1 MSHEAWCGISK
12 LVTFVFFWLKIP
24 TKTNTR
30 ETAKKILKN
39 LFYVITKKCTEM
51 IDETV

>member
-1 MSHEAWCGISK
+1 MSHETWCGIPK

-24 TKTNTR
+24 TKTNKRHTV
-30 ETAKKILKN
+30 KPFSKN
-39 LFYVITKKCTEM
+39 FYVITKKCTEM